1 MKNFT
6 DYLLKNNRDNKKK
19 IFINGQIKYSELKKK
34 ILYINKNF
42 FSKFK
47 NKLIGVSLDTSE
59 NFLLTYLSIIKS
71 GNIAVLIEKGL

>member
-34 ILYINKNF
+34 ILYINMK
-42 FSKFK
+42 
-47 NKLIGVSLDTSE
+47 
-59 NFLLTYLSIIKS
+59 IIN
-71 GNIAVLIEKGL
+71 GMY